1 MMITYSKKISAILVA
16 LLLSYAGFAYEVE
29 QLASY
34 QEKYPNTIGV
44 VLDHS
49 QFVSLNVN
57 TKTGE
62 LEIFETD
69 YEEVLYLKEASKFY
83 TSQSIYT
90 SDFFEDITEISV
102 IVYTNKGK
110 KMKLSSDDFQIV
122 DSAPSSWVFHDDDK
136 ELTFT
141 FKELGEGYRTVIQY
155 TKKVKR
161 PEFFEMFHFMSGYP
175 MEKSRIEIVHAPST
189 ELKFFE
195 QNLENENVFRETNT
209 LKKGTIQHVWE
220 MNDLPEYKTEDGS
233 TDMNNHLPYLVAQIV
248 KYELY
253 GEEIKVLG
261 SADDL
266 HSYFQDFL
274 LLKDENESKVKTTK
288 EKGGMFEVVDSITA
302 GMESELERM
311 DTIFRWVQSNIK
323 YIAFEDGINGYVP
336 RPCTEVM
343 NNRYGDCKDMGN
355 LLVEMLEYAN
365 VSGAHVAWVGT
376 RDIAFLMSDIP
387 SPMACNHVICVV
399 DRPDGGYY
407 YLDATD
413 SEGSYVLPPRSV
425 QSKDLLIHLGKDRYT
440 LFKVPAVEAEKN
452 YFKTVLRYHWD
463 EDDSIRGNG
472 SDYYGG
478 YERSRR
484 TYSLSNMDNED
495 REIYVKD
502 LVLGGLNRYHLD
514 TFEVRNL
521 GNKEKE
527 LVIDYAFAVDNLFVE
542 DGDQLILN
550 PTLFKPR
557 ISKYNETDHSLTR
570 HKNYH
575 RHVEYVYE
583 FQIPTGYEVIHLP
596 EGNAYEHELFSFNS
610 SFSIENGLV
619 IVKMN
624 YDYRLLEIPTDL
636 YEEWNKF
643 SSAINMSTIQNV
655 IFQKIA

>member
-1 MMITYSKKISAILVA
+1 MSS
-16 LLLSYAGFAYEVE
+16 LLLSCGGFAFEIE

-34 QEKYPNTIGV
+34 QQKYANTMAV
-44 VLDHS
+44 VLNHS

-57 TKTGE
+57 AKTGE
-62 LEIFETD
+62 LEIYETD
-69 YEEVLYLKEASKFY
+69 YEEVLYLKETSKFY

-90 SDFFEDITEISV
+90 SDFFEDITEISAT
-102 IVYTNKGK
+102 IYTNTGK
-110 KMKLSSDDFQIV
+110 KIKLSSSDFQIV

-141 FKELGEGYRTVIQY
+141 LKELGEGYRTVIQY

-175 MEKSRIEIVHAPST
+175 MEKSRIEIVHAPT
-189 ELKFFE
+189 TQLKFFE
-195 QNLENENVFRETNT
+195 QNLEGKQVKVETNA
-209 LKKGTIQHVWE
+209 LKKGNIQHVWE

-233 TDMNNHLPYLVAQIV
+233 TDMNNHLPFLIAQIV

-261 SADDL
+261 SSDDL
-266 HSYFQDFL
+266 HAYFQDFL
-274 LLKDENESKVKTTK
+274 LLKDENEAKVKTKK
-288 EKGGMFEVVDSITA
+288 EKGGMYEVVDSITK
-302 GMESELERM
+302 GMENELDRM
-311 DTIFRWVQSNIK
+311 DTIYKWVQSNIK

-376 RDIAFLMSDIP
+376 RDIVFLMSDIP
-387 SPMACNHVICVV
+387 TPMACNHVICVV

-413 SEGSYVLPPRSV
+413 SEGSYELPPRSI
-425 QSKDLLIHLGKDRYT
+425 QSKDLLIHLGKDKYT

-463 EDDSIRGNG
+463 DDDSIRGKG

-484 TYSLSNMDNED
+484 TYSLSNLDNED
-495 REIYVKD
+495 RATYVKD
-502 LVLGGLNRYHLD
+502 LVLGALNRYHLD
-514 TFEVRNL
+514 SFNIRNL
-521 GNKEKE
+521 GDKDQE
-527 LVIDYAFAVDNLFVE
+527 LIIDYEFAVDNLFVQ

-557 ISKYNETDHSLTR
+557 ISKYNITDHSLTR

-575 RHVEYVYE
+575 RYVEYQYE
-583 FQIPTGYEVIHLP
+583 FEIPSGYEVVHLP
-596 EGNAYEHELFSFNS
+596 EGNAYEHELFSFHAT
-610 SFSIENGLV
+610 FSILDGV
-619 IVKMN
+619 VVVKMN
-624 YDYRLLEIPTDL
+624 YNYRLLEIPTDF

-643 SSAINMSTIQNV
+643 STAINALTIQNV
-655 IFQKIA
+655 IFQKSA

>member
-1 MMITYSKKISAILVA
+1 MGAFFVAFLISF
-16 LLLSYAGFAYEVE
+16 AGSAYEIE

-34 QEKYPNTIGV
+34 QQKYPNTMGV
-44 VLDHS
+44 VLDHT
-49 QFVSLNVN
+49 QKVSLNVN

-62 LEIFETD
+62 LEIYETD
-69 YEEVLYLKEASKFY
+69 YEEVLYLRETSKFY

-102 IVYTNKGK
+102 VIYTNKGK
-110 KMKLSSDDFQIV
+110 KIKMSSADFQIV

-136 ELTFT
+136 ELTYT
-141 FKELGEGYRTVIQY
+141 LKELGEGYRTVIQY

-161 PEFFEMFHFMSGYP
+161 PEFFELFHFMSGYP
-175 MEKSRIEIVHAPST
+175 MEKSRIEIVHSPTT

-195 QNLENENVFRETNT
+195 QNLEKEQVLRETIT
-209 LKKGTIQHVWE
+209 LKKGNIQHVWE

-253 GEEIKVLG
+253 GEEIKVIG

-266 HSYFQDFL
+266 HGYFQDFL
-274 LLKDENESKVKTTK
+274 LLKDENEAKVKTKK
-288 EKGGMFEVVDSITA
+288 EKGGMYEVVDSITA
-302 GMESELERM
+302 GMENELERM
-311 DTIFRWVQSNIK
+311 DTIFRWVQANVK

-355 LLVEMLEYAN
+355 LLVEMLEYAQ

-376 RDIAFLMSDIP
+376 RDIVFLMSDIP
-387 SPMACNHVICVV
+387 TPMACNHVICVV

-413 SEGSYVLPPRSV
+413 SEGSYILPPRSI
-425 QSKDLLIHLGKDRYT
+425 QSKDLLIHLGKDKFT
-440 LFKVPAVEAEKN
+440 LFKVPAVAAEKN

-463 EDDSIRGNG
+463 EDDSIRGTG

-484 TYSLSNMDNED
+484 TYSLSNLDNED
-495 REIYVKD
+495 LKTYVKN
-502 LVLGGLNRYHLD
+502 LALGGVNRYELD
-514 TFEVRNL
+514 SFSIRNL
-521 GNKEKE
+521 NDKEQE
-527 LVIDYAFAVDNLFVE
+527 LIIDYEFAVDNLFVE

-550 PTLFKPR
+550 PSLFKPR
-557 ISKYNETDHSLTR
+557 ITKYNTTDHSFTR
-570 HKNYH
+570 HKDYH
-575 RHVEYVYE
+575 RHVEYQYE
-583 FQIPTGYEVIHLP
+583 FEIPAGYEVVHLP
-596 EGNAYEHELFSFNS
+596 EGNSYEHELFSFHS
-610 SFSIENGLV
+610 SFAIENGV
-619 IVKMN
+619 VVVKMMYEYN
-624 YDYRLLEIPTDL
+624 LLEIPTDL
-636 YEEWNKF
+636 YDEWNKF
-643 SSAINMSTIQNV
+643 SSSINLTTTQNV
-655 IFQKIA
+655 IFQKKA